1 MSQCCVHN
9 CSESDAVKTYCW
21 SCLCFETIDLTHL
34 FIQHDHPFEVMTE
47 GVPLSFSQA
56 KALVSKQKLTEDE
69 VQTLKRAP
77 PTIFAECDKAV
88 GAANL

>member
-1 MSQCCVHN
+1 
-9 CSESDAVKTYCW
+9 
-21 SCLCFETIDLTHL
+21 
-34 FIQHDHPFEVMTE
+34 MTE

>member
-1 MSQCCVHN
+1 
-9 CSESDAVKTYCW
+9 
-21 SCLCFETIDLTHL
+21 
-34 FIQHDHPFEVMTE
+34 MTE

-77 PTIFAECDKAV
+77 STIFAECDKAV

>member
-1 MSQCCVHN
+1 MICDLQHTDALFVSYSNSLEIFQGTVVNLDQDIMSN
-9 CSESDAVKTYCW
+9 GGA
-21 SCLCFETIDLTHL
+21 
-34 FIQHDHPFEVMTE
+34 
-47 GVPLSFSQA
+47 LSFSQA

-88 GAANL
+88 SAANL